1 MTTPLHYL
9 PATDIASQIIRGE
22 RSAREVLEHFLARV
36 EKYNPALNAL
46 IWLDHEGARRTADEA
61 DAALAKGQV
70 WGPLH
75 GVPMTIKESYNIA
88 GSPTTWG
95 DPAFKS
101 NVTDEDAL
109 SVKRLKTAGANF
121 FGKANVPLMLADYQ
135 SYNEIYGTT
144 NNPWDQDRTP
154 GGSSGGSAAALA
166 AGLTALDAGSD
177 IGSSIRNPA
186 HYCGVFG
193 HKPTFGVL
201 SPEGHALPGSH
212 VGADI
217 SVIGPLARSAS
228 DLELAVRTMAGLS
241 DLDGG
246 AFAVNLPASRRRRLA
261 DFRVALKLGDPLTDT
276 DTAYQDAL
284 QRLADNLAKAGATV
298 EEAEPD
304 VDNARLHELY
314 VLLLRAAT
322 SGRQSDEM
330 MELSQRVASAADDG
344 SYVWRMAK
352 GNTLSHREW
361 LALNN
366 ERHGMRKAF
375 GAFFENYDILLCP
388 VAAGPAW
395 PHDQEG
401 VRHERTINVNNKS
414 VPTTDQLFWAGYPGV
429 LYLPA
434 TVGPAGLVGGLPVGY
449 QAITGHGMDFTAIEF
464 AKLVEREIIGF
475 QPPPG
480 YDG

>member
-1 MTTPLHYL
+1 MTTPLHYQS
-9 PATDIASQIIRGE
+9 ATEIASQIIRRE
-22 RSAREVLEHFLARV
+22 RSAREVLDHFLARV
-36 EKYNPALNAL
+36 ERYNPTLNAL
-46 IWLDHEGARRTADEA
+46 IWLDEEGARRTADEA
-61 DAALAKGQV
+61 DAALDRGQV

-75 GVPMTIKESYNIA
+75 GVPMSIKESYQVA
-88 GSPTTWG
+88 GAPTTWG
-95 DPAFKS
+95 DPAFRD
-101 NVTDEDAL
+101 NIAQEDSL
-109 SVKRLKTAGANF
+109 PVKRLKTAGVNLFA
-121 FGKANVPLMLADYQ
+121 KANVPLMLADYQ

-144 NNPWDQDRTP
+144 SNPWNHSRTP

-212 VGADI
+212 VGSDI

-228 DLELAVRTMAGLS
+228 DLEAAMRAMSGLS
-241 DLDGG
+241 PMDEA
-246 AFAVNLPASRRRRLA
+246 AFSVAMPAPRHRRLNE
-261 DFRVALKLGDPLTDT
+261 FRVALKLGDANTETDRS
-276 DTAYQDAL
+276 YQDAL
-284 QRLADNLAKAGATV
+284 QQLADNLTKAGVTV
-298 EEAEPD
+298 KEAEPD
-304 VDNARLHELY
+304 VDTARLHQLY

-330 MELSQRVASAADDG
+330 MELSRQVASQPDDG
-344 SYVWRMAK
+344 SYTWLMAK
-352 GNTLSHREW
+352 GNTLSHRDW
-361 LALNN
+361 IALNN
-366 ERHGMRKAF
+366 ERHGMRRAF
-375 GAFFENYDILLCP
+375 ADFFQNYDILLCP
-388 VAAGPAW
+388 VAAGPAFT
-395 PHDQEG
+395 HDQQG
-401 VRHERTINVNNKS
+401 QRHERTITVNNKT
-414 VPTTDQLFWAGYPGV
+414 VATTDQLFWAGYPGV

-449 QAITGHGMDFTAIEF
+449 QAISGHGLDYTAIEF

-480 YDG
+480 YDA